1 MRSKEICLSE
11 EIKNEEAIEN
21 SEEVAVEAE
30 SDLETK
36 YKELEDKYIRAYA
49 DFENTKKRLEKEKQM
64 AIDYTNEKFA
74 KEMLPI
80 IDSLELALAHSGE
93 ESEASKLREGVS
105 LTLDNLIKTFERNG
119 IKQIPVDG
127 VFDPEMHEA
136 IMQSASDDVE
146 DGHIV
151 ATLQKGY
158 MFKERVIRPALVNVC
173 KKQ

>member
-1 MRSKEICLSE
+1 MSE
-11 EIKNEEAIEN
+11 EIKNEETVE
-21 SEEVAVEAE
+21 SGEEVAAATEP
-30 SDLETK
+30 DLETK
-36 YKELEDKYIRAYA
+36 YKELEDKYLRAHA

-80 IDSLELALAHSGE
+80 VDSLELALAHSGE
-93 ESEASKLREGVS
+93 ESDVNKLREGVS
-105 LTLDNLIKTFERNG
+105 LTLDNLIKVFERNG
-119 IKQIPVDG
+119 IKQIPADG
-127 VFDPEMHEA
+127 AFDPKMHEA

-158 MFKERVIRPALVNVC
+158 IFKERVIRPALVNVC
-173 KKQ
+173 KK

>member
-1 MRSKEICLSE
+1 LED
-11 EIKNEEAIEN
+11 IKNEEIIEN
-21 SEEVAVEAE
+21 TEEVAAEPVEA
-30 SDLETK
+30 DIETK
-36 YKELEDKYIRAYA
+36 YKELEDKYLRAHA

-93 ESEASKLREGVS
+93 ETEGSKLREGVS
-105 LTLDNLIKTFERNG
+105 LTLDTLIKAFERNG
-119 IKQIPVDG
+119 IKQIATSG
-127 VFDPEMHEA
+127 AFDPEMHEA
-136 IMQSASDDVE
+136 IMQAPSDEIE

-158 MFKERVIRPALVNVC
+158 IFRDRLIRPALVSVC
-173 KKQ
+173 KK

>member
-1 MRSKEICLSE
+1 MEDNT
-11 EIKNEEAIEN
+11 KNEETIQN
-21 SEEVAVEAE
+21 TEEAAEVVEVDA
-30 SDLETK
+30 ETK
-36 YKELEDKYIRAYA
+36 YKELEDKYLRAHA

-93 ESEASKLREGVS
+93 ATEGDKLREGVS
-105 LTLDNLIKTFERNG
+105 LTLDTLVKTFERNG
-119 IKQIPVDG
+119 IKQIAVSG
-127 VFDPEMHEA
+127 AFDPEMHEA
-136 IMQSASDDVE
+136 IMQAPSDEVE

-158 MFKERVIRPALVNVC
+158 IFKDRVIRPALVSVC
-173 KKQ
+173 KK